1 MKKIYYLNCV
11 FTAAVLVSCSST
23 DSLTEPA
30 PNVLGLTMTKEAEC
44 EDHNYVREV
53 NPATSE
59 ARQRTDEETEY
70 EYVEPVESVVLT
82 YVEGDSL
89 KYKHNAI
96 RLGCGSSVWLSAY
109 YDSDAKRIMVVEN
122 GVYNNM
128 MDCMCHYSPEGNIGK
143 LESGKYT
150 IALYTDIQIID
161 YEGPVEYI
169 PRPVEQLKPYF
180 EKEINFKKGMSI
192 EITKEE
198 LHKKSY
204 E

>member
-1 MKKIYYLNCV
+1 MKKTYYLICV
-11 FTAAVLVSCSST
+11 FTAAVLASCSST

-30 PNVLGLTMTKEAEC
+30 PNVLGLTMTKEAKC

-53 NPATSE
+53 NPATSD

-128 MDCMCHYSPEGNIGK
+128 MDCLCHYSPEGNIGK
-143 LESGKYT
+143 LEPGKYT
-150 IALYTDIQIID
+150 IALYTDIQLVNGK
-161 YEGPVEYI
+161 YS
-169 PRPVEQLKPYF
+169 PRPIEQLKPYF
-180 EKEINFKKGMSI
+180 EKEINFKKGMHI
-192 EITKEE
+192 EITEEE
-198 LHKKSY
+198 LSPQKY